1 MPRSSSNS
9 AIEVIPRAQEQ
20 AQPQNAMD
28 VLRAAFAQINDQ
40 GLLDYQELHDVADY
54 LAKVTKDNRD
64 EFAYSVASADLLNDY
79 SFIKVDAFRN
89 SPDLVLW
96 GRGPE
101 DEVYRPISPSRLK
114 ELFTIYYKR
123 NRLGRL
129 APKIATAANTLLN
142 EVTDSVNQIPG
153 RVIRVASDMYYDT
166 KTGGLYKKVEY
177 MDNEGEGAHGDPICC
192 RSLFDSVGAKIT
204 VDINSVQFDHA
215 DVAAVEEYLNDRRD
229 GSGQVAFSDPDTFL
243 KEMEPYEDKHGSM
256 VSVKALSAL
265 KFFWTAAD
273 SNLGRYN
280 DLIKTFM
287 MEFQYEKPGFFFFF
301 IGEKVNGK
309 SSMQM
314 CRHVLFGN
322 RNVTTL
328 SMQQLTSWDYSLD
341 LARAMTNAP
350 LEDCDPKIDNLDA
363 DLGMLKC
370 IATHETI
377 NARMKNQPTGISFTP
392 NFLSFFPRN
401 KIPDFGDNDGLQA
414 FVGRRTKI
422 IHFTHDFSNEANNG
436 KNFEKET
443 FTAPFYSG
451 LLPLLIGM
459 AKCYIGRK
467 IELSEESEAFAT
479 EMGAIMDP
487 VTHFLN
493 RVYYWFD
500 YIGSPTFLQ
509 EQAKLFF
516 KDNGIANASKKAET
530 VPQKIARLQESRPGY
545 AARRIAPGTNYYGD
559 YTVKKGR
566 CRICPK
572 KPGDDEERIKIFAPD
587 AKLAVLGD
595 MSPEEYYRKLDADSV
610 EGQYAH
616 SIITILDDI
625 EKEGNIKPVA
635 YQQAMLD
642 LDEKRANGE
651 FEG

>member
-1 MPRSSSNS
+1 MPRNNSN
-9 AIEVIPRAQEQ
+9 AIEVIQPKPQEQ
-20 AQPQNAMD
+20 PQSLMD
-28 VLRAAFAQINDQ
+28 ALRTALTQINDQ
-40 GLLDYQELHDVADY
+40 GLLDYQELHDIADY
-54 LAKVTKDNRD
+54 LAKATKDGKD
-64 EFAYSVASADLLNDY
+64 EFAYSVASAALLNDY

-89 SPDLVLW
+89 SPDLLLW
-96 GRGPE
+96 GRGPM
-101 DEVYRPISPSRLK
+101 DEVYRPIPPSRLK

-142 EVTDSVNQIPG
+142 EVTASVSQIPG
-153 RVIRVASDMYYDT
+153 RVLRVAGDMYYDT
-166 KTGGLYKKVEY
+166 KTGGLYDKVAY
-177 MDNEGEGAHGDPICC
+177 MSGDGEGPNEEPICC
-192 RSLFDSVGAKIT
+192 RSLFDSVGAQIA
-204 VDINSVQFDHA
+204 VDINNVRFTHE
-215 DVAAVEEYLNDRRD
+215 DVAAVEEYLRDRMDKD
-229 GSGQVAFSDPDTFL
+229 GQTSFSDPDTFL
-243 KEMEPYEDKHGSM
+243 KEMEPYEEKHDSM
-256 VSVKALSAL
+256 VSLVAVQALRFL
-265 KFFWTAAD
+265 WTAAD
-273 SNLGRYN
+273 YNVGRYN

-322 RNVTTL
+322 RNVVTL

-341 LARAMTNAP
+341 LAKAMTNAP

-370 IATHETI
+370 IATHEAI

-401 KIPDFGDNDGLQA
+401 KIPDFGDSDGLQA

-451 LLPLLIGM
+451 FLPLLLGM
-459 AKCYIGRK
+459 ARCYIGKR
-467 IELSEESEAFAT
+467 IALSEESEAFAT

-487 VTHFLN
+487 VTHFLT
-493 RVYYWFD
+493 RVYHWFE
-500 YIGSPTFLQ
+500 YVGSPTFLK

-516 KDNGIANASKKAET
+516 KDNGIANAAKKAES
-530 VPQKIARLQESRPGY
+530 VPQKVARLQESRPGY
-545 AARRIAPGTNYYGD
+545 SARRIVEGTNYYAD
-559 YTVKKGR
+559 YAVKKGR
-566 CRICPK
+566 CRVCPK
-572 KPGDDEERIKIFAPD
+572 NPEDTEDRIKVFAPD
-587 AKLAVLGD
+587 AKLSVLGD
-595 MSPEEYYRKLDADSV
+595 MSPEEYYRKLKPDNV

-651 FEG
+651 YEG